1 MKPVLSKY
9 AGMYRAPG
17 HVVGDDLGRAYSQS
31 SIVVV
36 PSVEDGWGH
45 VTLEAMS
52 CGLPV
57 IVSANV
63 GSADAV
69 EEGVNGFIVRACDTP
84 ALMEKIEFL
93 YRRPDVCQ
101 EMRRQSE
108 TKAENRTWPVYGREM
123 LDVFA
128 SIQSRCR

>member
-1 MKPVLSKY
+1 
-9 AGMYRAPG
+9 
-17 HVVGDDLGRAYSQS
+17 
-31 SIVVV
+31 
-36 PSVEDGWGH
+36 
-45 VTLEAMS
+45 MS